1 MTINPE
7 RQGLAAEKFVLP
19 SQEKY
24 ERKKKRRGKE
34 REANKLTFKR
44 RKNTVLKLKLF

>member
-24 ERKKKRRGKE
+24 ERKKKGGGKKE
-34 REANKLTFKR
+34 RQNKLTFKR